1 MTDYV
6 EIDDVNVLVE
16 RELSLLC
23 LIENE
28 EIWIPKSLISSDS
41 EVHAEGDH
49 GTLIVEE
56 WKAKQ
61 EGLI

>member
-1 MTDYV
+1 MSDYV
-6 EIDDVNVLVE
+6 EIDDVNALVE

-28 EIWIPKSLISSDS
+28 EIWIPKSLISPDS
-41 EVHAEGDH
+41 EVNEEGDH
-49 GTLIVEE
+49 GTLMIME